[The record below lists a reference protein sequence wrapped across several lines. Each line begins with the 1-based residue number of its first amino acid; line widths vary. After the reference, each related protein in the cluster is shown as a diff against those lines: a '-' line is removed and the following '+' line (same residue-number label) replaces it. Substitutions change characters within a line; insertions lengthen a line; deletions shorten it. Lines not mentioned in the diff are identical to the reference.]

1 MRNNNLLVRLL
12 LLTACLLLSLGSGA
26 AERQGKSFKW
36 MDDEGNVHYG
46 DQVPPQYSKQERKVI
61 DEQGRTVKVYE
72 AAKTPE
78 ERAEQERLAAVRAE
92 EEKKAKERAAR
103 DRSLLSTYSSEED
116 MLLARDGRL
125 AAVDAVIQLT
135 RSRIKTMERNLY
147 ELEQEAAE
155 FERSGK
161 PPPVGLKQ
169 QASNLQEHIKEN
181 EKYIKT
187 KEQEKQAITLKF
199 NEDIARFRELRSSIK
214 K

>member
-1 MRNNNLLVRLL
+1 V
-12 LLTACLLLSLGSGA
+12 CLLLSPGSGA
-26 AERQGKSFKW
+26 AERQGKSYKW
-36 MDDEGNVHYG
+36 IDDEGNVHYG
-46 DQVPPQYSKQERKVI
+46 DQVPPEYAKQERRVM

-78 ERAEQERLAAVRAE
+78 ERAEQERLEAIRVE

-135 RSRIKTMERNLY
+135 SSRIKNMQENLFK
-147 ELEQEAAE
+147 LEQEAAE

-161 PPPVGLKQ
+161 PPPVGLSQ

-181 EKYIKT
+181 EEYIKT

-199 NEDIARFRELRSSIK
+199 SEDIARFRELRSNRRK
-214 K
+214 